1 VIIMVP
7 TALIGV
13 VLSEQTISGITMG
26 SSHVATAGANKGRAQ
41 MRTLITGGTILTP
54 HTTLAGH
61 TLIAEDGVITALAA
75 GPVASQPGD
84 TVIDASGQWVV
95 PGFIDVHVHG
105 GVGHDTMDAAPEAIA
120 SMGRFFAQHGVTSYL
135 PTTMTASADAIVAAI
150 DNVMA
155 CQQPA
160 DGARH
165 LGLHLEG
172 PYLNLDY
179 RGAQHPDHFRAP
191 QPDEYAR
198 WFATGHIRLVTAA
211 PELDGAERFVRAGL
225 ARGVEFAIGHSGA
238 SYQQVVEAANWGMRQ
253 TTHAFNGMLG
263 LHHREP
269 GTLGGVLSD
278 ERIYCQIIV
287 DGVHVHPAM
296 VKLLV
301 RAKGPG
307 RTILITDAMRAAGLS
322 DGEYDLGGQAVTVRD
337 GVARIANG
345 SLAGSTLTLDVALR
359 NVIAFAGLSLAEALP
374 MATSV
379 PAEALNLA
387 GHKGTL
393 AVGADADI
401 ALLNP
406 DLTVSATLV
415 AGRVVY
421 RSERRTA

>member
-1 VIIMVP
+1 MVP

-26 SSHVATAGANKGRAQ
+26 SSHVATAGANKGGAQ

-225 ARGVEFAIGHSGA
+225 VRGVEFAIGHSGA

-415 AGRVVY
+415 AGHVVY

>member
-1 VIIMVP
+1 MVP

>member
-1 VIIMVP
+1 MVP

-13 VLSEQTISGITMG
+13 VLSEKTISGTTMG
-26 SSHVATAGANKGRAQ
+26 SSKVATAGANKGGAQ

-105 GVGHDTMDAAPEAIA
+105 GVGHDTMDAAPAAIA

-225 ARGVEFAIGHSGA
+225 VRGVEFAIGHSGA

-322 DGEYDLGGQAVTVRD
+322 DGEYDLGGQAVAVRD

>member
-1 VIIMVP
+1 MVS

-13 VLSEQTISGITMG
+13 VLSEQTISGTTMG
-26 SSHVATAGANKGRAQ
+26 SSKVATAGANKGGAQ

-61 TLIAEDGVITALAA
+61 TLVAEDGVITALAA

>member
-1 VIIMVP
+1 
-7 TALIGV
+7 
-13 VLSEQTISGITMG
+13 
-26 SSHVATAGANKGRAQ
+26 

-415 AGRVVY
+415 AGHVVY

>member
-1 VIIMVP
+1 MVP

-225 ARGVEFAIGHSGA
+225 VRGVEFAIGHSGA

-415 AGRVVY
+415 AGHVVY

>member
-1 VIIMVP
+1 
-7 TALIGV
+7 
-13 VLSEQTISGITMG
+13 
-26 SSHVATAGANKGRAQ
+26 
-41 MRTLITGGTILTP
+41 
-54 HTTLAGH
+54 
-61 TLIAEDGVITALAA
+61 
-75 GPVASQPGD
+75 
-84 TVIDASGQWVV
+84 VV

-105 GVGHDTMDAAPEAIA
+105 GVGYDTMDAAPEAIA
-120 SMGRFFAQHGVTSYL
+120 HMGRFFAAHGVTGYL
-135 PTTMTASADAIVAAI
+135 PTTMTASADAIAAAI

-155 CQQPA
+155 CDQPA

-179 RGAQHPDHFRAP
+179 RGAQHPGHFRPP

-198 WFATGHIRLVTAA
+198 WFATEHIRLVTAA
-211 PELDGAERFVRAGL
+211 PELDGAEPFVRAGL

-269 GTLGGVLSD
+269 GTLGGVLAD

-322 DGEYDLGGQAVTVRD
+322 DGEYDLGGQAVSVRD

-345 SLAGSTLTLDVALR
+345 SLAGSTLTLDAALH

-374 MATSV
+374 MATTV

-387 GHKGTL
+387 GRKGTL
-393 AVGADADI
+393 APGADADV

-406 DLTVSATLV
+406 DLTVSATIV

-421 RSERRTA
+421 RSERSTA

>member
-1 VIIMVP
+1 
-7 TALIGV
+7 
-13 VLSEQTISGITMG
+13 
-26 SSHVATAGANKGRAQ
+26 
-41 MRTLITGGTILTP
+41 
-54 HTTLAGH
+54 
-61 TLIAEDGVITALAA
+61 
-75 GPVASQPGD
+75 
-84 TVIDASGQWVV
+84 
-95 PGFIDVHVHG
+95 
-105 GVGHDTMDAAPEAIA
+105 
-120 SMGRFFAQHGVTSYL
+120 
-135 PTTMTASADAIVAAI
+135 
-150 DNVMA
+150 
-155 CQQPA
+155 
-160 DGARH
+160 
-165 LGLHLEG
+165 
-172 PYLNLDY
+172 
-179 RGAQHPDHFRAP
+179 
-191 QPDEYAR
+191 
-198 WFATGHIRLVTAA
+198 
-211 PELDGAERFVRAGL
+211 
-225 ARGVEFAIGHSGA
+225 VEFAIGHSGA